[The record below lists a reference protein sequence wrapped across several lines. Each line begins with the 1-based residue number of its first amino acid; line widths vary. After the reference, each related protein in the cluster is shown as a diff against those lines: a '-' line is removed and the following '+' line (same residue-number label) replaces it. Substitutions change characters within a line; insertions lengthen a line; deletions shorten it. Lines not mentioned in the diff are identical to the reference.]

1 MICEKKNLMLAF
13 FGRVAGVSI
22 FLFTSPNLHY
32 QTHKDSTI
40 SNEIS
45 KVHSIP
51 INLWNI
57 FQEHLYTPL
66 SDRVVFPQSSLVQL
80 WSRDHG

>member
-13 FGRVAGVSI
+13 FERVAGKSFNI
-22 FLFTSPNLHY
+22 FIYTTKH
-32 QTHKDSTI
+32 TI
-40 SNEIS
+40 SNEIL

-66 SDRVVFPQSSLVQL
+66 SD
-80 WSRDHG
+80 

>member
-1 MICEKKNLMLAF
+1 MTFYECVGNDLRKEEFNACLFWKSSWEDYS
-13 FGRVAGVSI
+13 GVSI
-22 FLFTSPNLHY
+22 FLFTLPNLHY
-32 QTHKDSTI
+32 RTHKDSTI

-66 SDRVVFPQSSLVQL
+66 SD
-80 WSRDHG
+80 

>member
-1 MICEKKNLMLAF
+1 MLAF
-13 FGRVAGVSI
+13 FGRVDYSRVSI
-22 FLFTSPNLHY
+22 CLFTLPNLHY

-57 FQEHLYTPL
+57 FQEHLYKPL
-66 SDRVVFPQSSLVQL
+66 SD
-80 WSRDHG
+80 